1 MPDKALAEEQRL
13 AALYALEL
21 LDTARCEN
29 FDRICR
35 MAAEYFK
42 VPMALIT
49 LVDRDRQWF
58 KSRVGFTVD
67 ETPIE
72 QSFCAYTVNA
82 REVFEVENAYR
93 DVRFFNNPLVTEEP
107 GIRFYAGA
115 PLLTSSGHAIGSLCV
130 IDKSPQQ
137 LNAAER
143 QQLRDLASMVMEQIE
158 LRQRLRRLDPVTGLP
173 NREQFHSDL
182 LDLVE
187 QHPGEKRVLVLI
199 DAVDMA
205 LAHELTLAMGMSP
218 FETIVRFV
226 AQQLQNYLGRHVR
239 IYHVSVKRFGFLLPA
254 GTASLDQFLDALV
267 SRLRRRPPK
276 LDLPIVPGVCA
287 GTVEFGI
294 DSPSVQDALRKA
306 MFALELANMRR
317 TCWAHYDVVR
327 DQAYRRAFNLAS
339 DINEA
344 LETGQIYLM
353 FQPRFALPDGAQ
365 VSAEALIRWEHPRLG
380 LISPAEFIPVM
391 ERNALIHRVTHW
403 VIDAVLSK
411 LQCWSLTQVSKLS
424 INLSPK
430 DFEDQDIAEVLR
442 HACERHGIDP
452 QRLEVEIT
460 EGAWLRSNPRVLA
473 QLTKIRELGMD
484 VAIDDFGSGYSN
496 FAYLHQIPANVVKLD
511 KSMVT
516 DIESNVQ
523 HQKITRSVISLA
535 RELGYR
541 TVAEGI
547 ESFKCLQMLRSFG
560 CDEAQGYF
568 LARPMQQER
577 FLAWSGADR
586 FPLGRGF

>member
-1 MPDKALAEEQRL
+1 MHDKARAEEQRL

-42 VPMALIT
+42 VPTALIT

-58 KSRVGFTVD
+58 KSRVGFD
-67 ETPIE
+67 LEETPID
-72 QSFCAYTVNA
+72 QSFCAYTVDT
-82 REVFEVENAYR
+82 REVFEVENACH

-107 GIRFYAGA
+107 TIRFYAGA

-130 IDKSPQQ
+130 IDKAPQQ
-137 LNAAER
+137 LNNAER
-143 QQLRDLASMVMEQIE
+143 QHLRDLASLVMEQVE
-158 LRQRLRRLDPVTGLP
+158 LRQSLHRRDPVSGLP
-173 NREQFHSDL
+173 NREQFQSDL
-182 LDLVE
+182 QDLVE
-187 QHPGEKRVLVLI
+187 QHSGEKRVLVLV
-199 DAVDMA
+199 DAVDMV
-205 LAHELTLAMGMSP
+205 LAHELTLAMGMTP
-218 FETIVRFV
+218 FETIIRFI
-226 AQQLQNYLGRHVR
+226 AQQLRSYLGRHARV
-239 IYHVSVKRFGFLLPA
+239 YHVSVKRFGFLLPA
-254 GTASLDQFLDALV
+254 GVTGLDPFLEALV
-267 SRLRRRPPK
+267 RRLRRPPPS
-276 LDLPIVPGVCA
+276 LDMPIVSGVCA
-287 GTVEFGI
+287 GAVEFDI
-294 DSPSVQDALRKA
+294 DAASVDDALRKA
-306 MFALELANMRR
+306 MFAVELA
-317 TCWAHYDVVR
+317 TQKHSLWAHYDVAR

-339 DINEA
+339 DINMA
-344 LETGQIYLM
+344 LESGQIYLM

-380 LISPAEFIPVM
+380 PISPAEFIPVM
-391 ERNALIHRVTHW
+391 ERNALIHRVTRW

-411 LQCWSLTQVSKLS
+411 LQSWSLSQVSKLS

-430 DFEDQDIAEVLR
+430 DFEDQDIALVLK
-442 HACERHGIDP
+442 HACERHRIDP

-460 EGAWLRSNPRVLA
+460 EGAWLRSNPRVLE
-473 QLTKIRELGMD
+473 QLTRIRELGMD

-511 KSMVT
+511 KSMIT
-516 DIESNVQ
+516 DIEHNAQ

-547 ESFKCLQMLRSFG
+547 ETFKCLQMLRSFG

-568 LARPMQQER
+568 LARPMRQER
-577 FLAWSGADR
+577 FLTWSGTDR
-586 FPLGRGF
+586 FPLNAHC